1 MAVGEHRSSPSAAV
15 AWQDRLV
22 LAGTPIL
29 VMTSHDDKR
38 AGVRR
43 DADGFLWISLW
54 WEAAPDR
61 VAGTRLDGVE
71 PAQIRGPDRSAIGGV
86 LPHGAR
92 SAEVRGADEAWHRA
106 AVGEGAWVAFVPH
119 DAHASG
125 LPAVRFGDERGALV
139 SRATS
144 RALSSARRV
153 DAGQAQ
159 LLARSRSGLG
169 GACPACGATDW
180 RAVRSG
186 SVSSAEQIF
195 CGVCGHSDGAV
206 HGFWSPGA

>member
-1 MAVGEHRSSPSAAV
+1 M
-15 AWQDRLV
+15 
-22 LAGTPIL
+22 LAGTEIL
-29 VMTSHDDKR
+29 VMASHDDKR

-43 DADGFLWISLW
+43 DAEGFLWISLW
-54 WEAAPDR
+54 WEAAPGR
-61 VAGTRLDGVE
+61 VAGTRLEGLE
-71 PAQIRGPDRSAIGGV
+71 PAQIRGPDWSAVGGV
-86 LPHGAR
+86 LPEGAR
-92 SAEVRGADEAWHRA
+92 SAEVRGADEAWQRA
-106 AVGEGAWVAFVPH
+106 KVGDGSWVVFVAW
-119 DAHASG
+119 DANACA
-125 LPAVRFGDERGALV
+125 LPAVRFADERGALV

-144 RALSSARRV
+144 SALSSARRL

-159 LLARSRSGLG
+159 LLARSPSGLG

-186 SVSSAEQIF
+186 PVPSAERIF